1 MPTIK
6 DLKVHIVT
14 GEIKNPFFGAQGWVR
29 VRSSL
34 IVEIITSCEDIIG
47 IGECLCHGYQPP
59 QLAASFIENCYRSAV
74 IGKSIFDVEVIWETL
89 YNMSRTFG
97 QYGSTAY

>member
-47 IGECLCHGYQPP
+47 YRRVSLPWLPAAATGCL
-59 QLAASFIENCYRSAV
+59 
-74 IGKSIFDVEVIWETL
+74 L
-89 YNMSRTFG
+89 Y
-97 QYGSTAY
+97 